1 MRIGAE
7 VYHALRGIIIER
19 YGALSASVGDEGG
32 FAPDL
37 ADVAEALE
45 LIMAAIKATGHQDV
59 VRIALDVAASELAV
73 RFAALCLEL
82 VTRTCHTNSSHEL
95 VTRTCNTKLSHRLSS
110 LCRRVCFCV
119 PQLHRVFGHRGGV
132 ARSRACG
139 ASHTSCCSVCDC
151 CAVAQ
156 VKDAEGKAV
165 QPFLYKLSPDD
176 EALSS
181 AQLLAL
187 YQVLPAWLQTPFAG
201 LKARATGPKG
211 VFLCDWCAVNFLLHA
226 CACRSSAA
234 SFRS

>member
-82 VTRTCHTNSSHEL
+82 VTPTCHTNSSHQL
-95 VTRTCNTKLSHRLSS
+95 VTTSS
-110 LCRRVCFCV
+110 LLCRRVCFCV
-119 PQLHRVFGHRGGV
+119 PQLHRVFGHRGGGGNIKGLWCIKIKGLWCI
-132 ARSRACG
+132 A
-139 ASHTSCCSVCDC
+139 HI
-151 CAVAQ
+151 
-156 VKDAEGKAV
+156 
-165 QPFLYKLSPDD
+165 L
-176 EALSS
+176 
-181 AQLLAL
+181 
-187 YQVLPAWLQTPFAG
+187 WLC
-201 LKARATGPKG
+201 
-211 VFLCDWCAVNFLLHA
+211 V
-226 CACRSSAA
+226 
-234 SFRS
+234 